1 MTTQLKTPSIAG
13 EIVVLHVEQAM
24 ALLTRQ
30 GADALLVFKTSNM
43 LGFCATPLGPSDRL
57 VCGLV
62 IESGQVAV
70 VVPAFEAAMVGPLP
84 PGGAVV
90 TWEEDEDP
98 YAATA
103 EAARRIG
110 VARGRILLDPS
121 ATIEAHARFSAAL
134 PDASVEI
141 DPGIIREVRMRK
153 TPAELRAIT
162 EACRDTGKIYPLISA
177 GLRAGISEKQLAVDV
192 LQHLRDMGVSPYGEL
207 IQGGETA
214 SVPHQRA
221 GARKFRDGDS
231 VIVDFVASRQG
242 YLGDMT
248 RTFAL
253 GDISDEIKRAYD
265 AVRRAQKAAI
275 KAIKPGATCG
285 EVDHAA
291 RSIIESAGLGEFF
304 THRTG
309 HGIGLEVHEPPYLVK
324 ASTERLE
331 PGMVVTVEP
340 GVYLPGQF
348 GIRIED
354 VVAVTEKGHE
364 VLSAEVAT
372 DLSAAFG

>member
-1 MTTQLKTPSIAG
+1 MTTLAKTSPIDS
-13 EIVVLHVEQAM
+13 EIVSRHVEQAAR
-24 ALLTRQ
+24 ALAEQ
-30 GADALLVFKTSNM
+30 GADALLLFKTANM
-43 LGFCATPLGPSDRL
+43 LGFCSTPLGPNDRL

-62 IESGQVAV
+62 SESGQVAV

-84 PGGAVV
+84 PGGVVV

-103 EAARRIG
+103 EAAKRIG
-110 VARGRILLDPS
+110 VSRGRILLDPS

-134 PDASVEI
+134 HDASVVI
-141 DPGIIREVRMRK
+141 DPGIIREVRIRK
-153 TPAELRAIT
+153 TSAELLAIT
-162 EACRDTGKIYPLISA
+162 AACRDTGKIYPLISA

-192 LQHLRDMGVSPYGEL
+192 LQRLRDMGMSPYGEL

-214 SVPHQRA
+214 SVPHQHA
-221 GARKFRDGDS
+221 GARTFRDGDA
-231 VIVDFVASRQG
+231 VIVDFVCSRVG

-253 GDISDEIKRAYD
+253 GAVSDEIKRAYD
-265 AVRRAQKAAI
+265 AVRRAQRAAI
-275 KAIKPGATCG
+275 KAIRPGVTCG
-285 EVDHAA
+285 QVDSAA
-291 RSIIESAGLGEFF
+291 RSVIESAGLGEFF

-324 ASTERLE
+324 AGAQRLE

-340 GVYLPGQF
+340 GVYVPGQF

-354 VVAVTEKGHE
+354 VVAVTESGHE
-364 VLSAEVAT
+364 VLSADVAT
-372 DLSAAFG
+372 DVSPAFA